1 MIASDIMTRDVV
13 SVGPDA
19 PVADVVAL
27 MLNHRISA
35 VPVVQNN
42 VVIGILSEGDLL
54 RRAEIGTEPTRSR
67 WIEFFASSETVAADY
82 VRSHGRKTSEV
93 MTRDV
98 VTVAADT
105 PIAEIARLLE
115 TRGIKRVPVT
125 RDGALVGIV
134 SRANLLQALSSR
146 FAAATPA
153 GPTNDSQIREAV
165 ETEIRRQGLA
175 PLLPLG
181 SQPASSRRARRV
193 SIANIAD
200 RIAFARAAATRVGH
214 TGRSTDGAVDLL
226 GLPQVPRSLIKPGP
240 VAKVCTQSVTGRC
253 ETDRG
258 APTATTDDDHHC
270 RRASRPGRQ

>member
-1 MIASDIMTRDVV
+1 MIASDIMTRDVI

-146 FAAATPA
+146 FAAAAPA
-153 GPTNDSQIREAV
+153 APTNDGQIREAV

-175 PLLPLG
+175 PLLIQYNVIVEDGVVHLWGLKRHATDYSAIIVAAENIPSVRNVVDHLRPLG
-181 SQPASSRRARRV
+181 
-193 SIANIAD
+193 
-200 RIAFARAAATRVGH
+200 
-214 TGRSTDGAVDLL
+214 AVL
-226 GLPQVPRSLIKPGP
+226 V
-240 VAKVCTQSVTGRC
+240 
-253 ETDRG
+253 
-258 APTATTDDDHHC
+258 
-270 RRASRPGRQ
+270 

>member
-1 MIASDIMTRDVV
+1 MIASDIMTRDVI

-35 VPVVQNN
+35 VPVVRNN

-146 FAAATPA
+146 FAAAAPA
-153 GPTNDSQIREAV
+153 APTNDGQIREAV

-175 PLLPLG
+175 PLLIQYNIIVEDGVVHLWGLKRHATDYSAIIVAAENIPSVRNVVDHLRPLG
-181 SQPASSRRARRV
+181 
-193 SIANIAD
+193 
-200 RIAFARAAATRVGH
+200 
-214 TGRSTDGAVDLL
+214 AVL
-226 GLPQVPRSLIKPGP
+226 V
-240 VAKVCTQSVTGRC
+240 
-253 ETDRG
+253 
-258 APTATTDDDHHC
+258 
-270 RRASRPGRQ
+270 